1 MPEIRQFNGFKTEIG
16 EITLLTFNNPKINI
30 FSTAVLDDF
39 IAALETLRASKVKVL
54 VITGEGNTFMAGAD
68 IKEMSTFTPQQA
80 SGFARL
86 FHKAIDLVEN
96 FPAPVIAGVNGF
108 ALGGGCELI
117 LASDIVIASEAAVF
131 GQPEINLGIIP
142 AAGGTQRLPR
152 RIGVLKAK
160 ELIFTGRK
168 VSTQEALSIGL
179 INKVVPRDTL
189 LKEVMDLAKVI
200 AAKPLQCL
208 EASKALISS
217 GSMGKEIEIFSSMFS
232 YEDQKRMMRDFLAK
246 VKSE

>member
-1 MPEIRQFNGFKTEIG
+1 MPEIRQFNGFKTEIN
-16 EITLLTFNNPKINI
+16 EITLLTFNNQKVNI
-30 FSTAVLDDF
+30 FSTGVLNDF

-68 IKEMSTFTPQQA
+68 IKEMSAFTPQEA
-80 SGFARL
+80 AAFARL
-86 FHKAIDLVEN
+86 FHKAMDLLEN

-142 AAGGTQRLPR
+142 GAGGTQRLPR
-152 RIGVLKAK
+152 RIGALRSK

-168 VSTQEALSIGL
+168 VSAQEALSIGL
-179 INKVVPRDTL
+179 INKAVPGDAL
-189 LKEVMDLAKVI
+189 LKEVMDLAKVV
-200 AAKPLQCL
+200 ASKPLQCL
-208 EASKALISS
+208 EASKALINS
-217 GSMGKEIEIFSSMFS
+217 GSMGKEIEAFSSMFS
-232 YEDQKRMMRDFLAK
+232 YEDQKRLMKDFLEK
-246 VKSE
+246 